1 MNPDVR
7 RTALITITII
17 FTILLLLGLGWMV
30 SKFAA
35 VIAYVAI
42 AAVLSLMGRPIL
54 KQLSKISIKGRHLP
68 DSLKSILTIL
78 ILFGTFSLIFA
89 LTLPPLLSQTKNLQ
103 DKLSV
108 EAISEGLEEPLAG
121 IESFLRKY
129 DLVDLGP
136 ESKISPSNMSGLST
150 DEKRNAIV
158 EYVLEN
164 IASILDTARIS
175 NVVNGIIGFT
185 GDFLI
190 GLFSVLF
197 ILFFFLKETNLLYGG
212 VRALTPIDY
221 RDELDKILSSSKNLL
236 TRYFI
241 GVVVEVL
248 LVGLL
253 ISLGLSMLNVKNAF
267 VIGFFAGLFNVIPYL
282 GPLIGAVLGLSL
294 TVIGG
299 LDMDFYS
306 EMVPLLLKVS
316 VVFLVVQMIDNFV
329 FQPFIYSSSVKAHPL
344 EIFIVILLAGNMA
357 GVGGMILAI
366 PTYTILRVIAREFF
380 NNYEAVRAITRNIES

>member
-30 SKFAA
+30 SKFSA

-54 KQLSKISIKGRHLP
+54 TQLGRLNIKGRFLP
-68 DSLKSILTIL
+68 DSLKAILTL
-78 ILFGTFSLIFA
+78 VILFGTFSLIFT

-108 EAISEGLEEPLAG
+108 EAISQGLKEPLASV
-121 IESFLRKY
+121 EAFMEKY
-129 DLVDLGP
+129 DLIDLAQKNDIVPDNINSIDPG
-136 ESKISPSNMSGLST
+136 KN
-150 DEKRNAIV
+150 RNAIV

-164 IASILDTARIS
+164 IGSILDTARIS

-190 GLFSVLF
+190 GLFAVIF
-197 ILFFFLKETNLLYGG
+197 ILFFFLKEQNLLYGG
-212 VRALTPIDY
+212 IRTLTPIDY

-241 GVVVEVL
+241 GVVIEVL

-253 ISLGLSMLNVKNAF
+253 ISLGLSMIGVKDAF

-282 GPLIGAVLGLSL
+282 GPIIGALLGLSL
-294 TVIGG
+294 TIIGG
-299 LDMDFYS
+299 LEMDFYDQ
-306 EMVPLLLKVS
+306 MVPLLLKVS
-316 VVFLVVQMIDNFV
+316 IVFLVVQMIDNFV

-344 EIFIVILLAGNMA
+344 EIFIVILLAGSMA

-366 PTYTILRVIAREFF
+366 PTYTILRVIAKEFF
-380 NNYEAVRAITRNIES
+380 NNFEAVRAITRNIEV

>member
-54 KQLSKISIKGRHLP
+54 KLLSRISIKGRHLP
-68 DSLKSILTIL
+68 DSLKSVLTIF

-108 EAISEGLEEPLAG
+108 EAISEGLEEPL
-121 IESFLRKY
+121 ESLEAFLRKY

-136 ESKISPSNMSGLST
+136 ETKISPSSMSELST

-158 EYVLEN
+158 EYVLDN

-221 RDELDKILSSSKNLL
+221 RDELDKILASSKNLL

-241 GVVVEVL
+241 GVVIEVL

-253 ISLGLSMLNVKNAF
+253 ISLGLSMLGVKNAF

-282 GPLIGAVLGLSL
+282 GPVIGAVLGLTL
-294 TVIGG
+294 TIIGG

-306 EMVPLLLKVS
+306 QMVPLLLKVA
-316 VVFLVVQMIDNFV
+316 VVFLVVQLIDNFV

-366 PTYTILRVIAREFF
+366 PTYTVLRVIAREFF